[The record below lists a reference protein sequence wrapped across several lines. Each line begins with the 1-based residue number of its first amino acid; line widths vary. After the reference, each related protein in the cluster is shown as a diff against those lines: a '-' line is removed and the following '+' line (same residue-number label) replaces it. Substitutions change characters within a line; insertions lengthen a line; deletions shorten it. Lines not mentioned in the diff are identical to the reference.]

1 MNQENQYRPLYHSD
15 INETFIIEPLLTTGD
30 TLTACT
36 FVVTNEVISCS
47 GDSQIQL
54 SSGQTIFNTSIVPVV
69 DATIDVG
76 KPLKRFR
83 DINTVSGTSSVW
95 TSTISVTT
103 PMLDLGLD
111 SLGNGRQITANNSVI
126 QNDTLLGGVY

>member
-1 MNQENQYRPLYHSD
+1 
-15 INETFIIEPLLTTGD
+15 
-30 TLTACT
+30 LTACT
-36 FVVTNEVISCS
+36 HVVTNEVISCS
-47 GDSQIQL
+47 GDSRIQL
-54 SSGQTIFNTSIVPVV
+54 SSGQTIFNTSIVPDV

-83 DINTVSGTSSVW
+83 NINTVSGTSSVW
-95 TSTISVTT
+95 TSTVKVTT
-103 PMLDLGLD
+103 PMLDLGVD